1 MNKSEQEAV
10 VAIALLAAFS
20 DGQKDEA
27 EHAAIRRVAEGFEI
41 QLVDMASLYQQIIT
55 GKLTLSQ
62 AAGQLT
68 SDQGKSLAYEVAR
81 CICEADGYM
90 HPAEE
95 AFLKDLTA
103 ILRPTASPSV
113 NSSGATASSASTT
126 AASTP
131 TPASTASTATSTT
144 ANELAVIGPIPTD
157 PKDSLDPT
165 LIKYSILTAA
175 LELLP
180 QTAGMLAILPVQ
192 LKMVYDISKRHG
204 IEMDYLAVKDFGAAL
219 GVGAAGQLL
228 ESGLRKLLSTMVG
241 TVGGGVAGSM
251 SSGVAGTA
259 MTFATTYALGMVAE
273 QYYAAGR
280 KIDIATLK
288 AEFTRLIEKAKETQT
303 QYSQEI
309 VDKAKHL
316 TDKLKNTDIGSLL
329 GGLAHGKF

>member
-55 GKLTLSQ
+55 GKLTLNQ

-68 SDQGKSLAYEVAR
+68 SDQAKSLAYEVAR

-103 ILRPTASPSV
+103 ILRPAASPVV
-113 NSSGATASSASTT
+113 NSSGATTSSATN
-126 AASTP
+126 ASTS
-131 TPASTASTATSTT
+131 TSTSAQTAS
-144 ANELAVIGPIPTD
+144 NELAVIGPIPTD
-157 PKDSLDPT
+157 PKDPLDPT

-288 AEFTRLIEKAKETQT
+288 VEFARLIEKAKETQV

-316 TDKLKNTDIGSLL
+316 TDKLKNADIGSLL

>member
-62 AAGQLT
+62 AAGQLS
-68 SDQGKSLAYEVAR
+68 SDQAKSLAYEVAR

-103 ILRPTASPSV
+103 ILRPAASPSV
-113 NSSGATASSASTT
+113 SSSGATASSASTT
-126 AASTP
+126 AASTA
-131 TPASTASTATSTT
+131 ASAAASTATTTT

-157 PKDSLDPT
+157 PKDSLDPI

>member
-68 SDQGKSLAYEVAR
+68 SDQAKSLAYEVAR

-103 ILRPTASPSV
+103 ILRPAASPSV
-113 NSSGATASSASTT
+113 SSSGATASSASTT
-126 AASTP
+126 AASTA
-131 TPASTASTATSTT
+131 TSAAASTATSTT

-157 PKDSLDPT
+157 PKDPLDPT

>member
-1 MNKSEQEAV
+1 MNKTEQEAV
-10 VAIALLAAFS
+10 VAIALLAAFA

-68 SDQGKSLAYEVAR
+68 SDQARSLAYEVAR

-103 ILRPTASPSV
+103 ILRPAASTLV
-113 NSSGATASSASTT
+113 NSSGATASSATTTSTSS
-126 AASTP
+126 A
-131 TPASTASTATSTT
+131 ATSTT

-157 PKDSLDPT
+157 PKDPLDPT

-280 KIDIATLK
+280 KIDIPTLK
-288 AEFTRLIEKAKETQT
+288 AEFTSLIEKAKATQT

-309 VDKAKHL
+309 VDKAKYL

>member
-68 SDQGKSLAYEVAR
+68 SDQAKSLAYEVAR

-103 ILRPTASPSV
+103 ILRPAASPVV

-126 AASTP
+126 AS
-131 TPASTASTATSTT
+131 
-144 ANELAVIGPIPTD
+144 NELAVIGPIPTD
-157 PKDSLDPT
+157 PKDPLDPT

-204 IEMDYLAVKDFGAAL
+204 IEMDYMAVKDFGAAL

>member
-10 VAIALLAAFS
+10 VAIALLAAFA

-68 SDQGKSLAYEVAR
+68 SDQSKSLAYEVAR

-103 ILRPTASPSV
+103 ILRPTASPVV
-113 NSSGATASSASTT
+113 NSSGAAATSASTT
-126 AASTP
+126 A
-131 TPASTASTATSTT
+131 TSTT
-144 ANELAVIGPIPTD
+144 TSTSASTSASNELAVIGPIPTD
-157 PKDSLDPT
+157 PKDPLDPT

-180 QTAGMLAILPVQ
+180 QTAVMLAILPVQ

-259 MTFATTYALGMVAE
+259 MTFATTYALGVVAE

-288 AEFTRLIEKAKETQT
+288 AEFTSLIEKAKVTQT

-309 VDKAKHL
+309 VDKAKYL

>member
-62 AAGQLT
+62 AASQLT
-68 SDQGKSLAYEVAR
+68 SDQSKSLAYEVAR

-103 ILRPTASPSV
+103 ILRPTASPV
-113 NSSGATASSASTT
+113 VSSSADKASSASTT
-126 AASTP
+126 AAATA
-131 TPASTASTATSTT
+131 ASTAAASTATSTT
-144 ANELAVIGPIPTD
+144 ANEFAVIGPIPTD
-157 PKDSLDPT
+157 PKDPLDPT

-219 GVGAAGQLL
+219 GVGAAGQLF

-241 TVGGGVAGSM
+241 TVGG
-251 SSGVAGTA
+251 GVAGTA

-273 QYYAAGR
+273 QYYSAGR

-288 AEFTRLIEKAKETQT
+288 AEFTRLIEKAKETQS

>member
-68 SDQGKSLAYEVAR
+68 SDQAKSLAYEVAR

-103 ILRPTASPSV
+103 ILRPAASPSV
-113 NSSGATASSASTT
+113 NSSGATASSASTS
-126 AASTP
+126 STS
-131 TPASTASTATSTT
+131 AASTATSTP
-144 ANELAVIGPIPTD
+144 NELAVIGPIPTD
-157 PKDSLDPT
+157 PKDPLDPT

-204 IEMDYLAVKDFGAAL
+204 IEMDYMAVKDFGAAL

-280 KIDIATLK
+280 KIEIATLK
-288 AEFTRLIEKAKETQT
+288 AEFTSLIEKAKETQS

-329 GGLAHGKF
+329 GGLAQGKF

>member
-1 MNKSEQEAV
+1 MIKSEQEAV

-62 AAGQLT
+62 AASRLT
-68 SDQGKSLAYEVAR
+68 SDQSKSLAYEVAR

-103 ILRPTASPSV
+103 ILRPAASPVV
-113 NSSGATASSASTT
+113 NSSADNASSASTT
-126 AASTP
+126 AAST
-131 TPASTASTATSTT
+131 AAASTATSTT
-144 ANELAVIGPIPTD
+144 ANEFAVIGPIPTD
-157 PKDSLDPT
+157 PKDPLDPT

-180 QTAGMLAILPVQ
+180 QTAGVLAILPVQ
-192 LKMVYDISKRHG
+192 LKMVYNISKRHG

-219 GVGAAGQLL
+219 GVGAAGQLF

-241 TVGGGVAGSM
+241 TVGG
-251 SSGVAGTA
+251 GVAGTA

-329 GGLAHGKF
+329 GGLAQGKF